1 MGRRIQR
8 GVRKVGTIDPK
19 YKIPTP
25 EQGGRKGERE
35 MLDVRPSRSQVE
47 DTREMKCQKIA
58 KEIFEIM
65 RANNLTL
72 LEKNMVLE
80 SLNRIIL
87 NQVRM

>member
-1 MGRRIQR
+1 MGRRIQK
-8 GVRKVGTIDPK
+8 GVR
-19 YKIPTP
+19 
-25 EQGGRKGERE
+25 E
-35 MLDVRPSRSQVE
+35 MVNVKPSHPQVE